1 MYAEGDGETW
11 KKQVKK
17 WRYCAA
23 VACGKF
29 ARIVHAPS
37 GKPVFQASLPD
48 DCQQEISHLTWAMD
62 PWTLHPL
69 LIYVHTSVL
78 HIIDIEERRFLGCLR
93 GHGAVRWI
101 HFDTHIS

>member
-1 MYAEGDGETW
+1 MYAEGDGEKW
-11 KKQVKK
+11 KQQVKK

-48 DCQQEISHLTWAMD
+48 DVRVVILYRFSAFLVNGINPVSTGDISPD
-62 PWTLHPL
+62 
-69 LIYVHTSVL
+69 V
-78 HIIDIEERRFLGCLR
+78 
-93 GHGAVRWI
+93 GHGSLDMAPSLNLR
-101 HFDTHIS
+101 SYQCASYY